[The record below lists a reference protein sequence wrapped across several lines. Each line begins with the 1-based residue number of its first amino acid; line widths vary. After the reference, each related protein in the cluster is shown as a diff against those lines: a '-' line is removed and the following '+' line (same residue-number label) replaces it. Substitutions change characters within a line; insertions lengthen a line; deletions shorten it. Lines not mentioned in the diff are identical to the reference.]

1 MNAQAVLKPDQN
13 EEMLAGLEKQ
23 LNDIINTTRP
33 RAKALPGYDAGDNRH
48 DMDLDCDE
56 VYPNIF
62 LSDG

>member
-1 MNAQAVLKPDQN
+1 MSTRAVLKSDPN
-13 EEMLAGLEKQ
+13 EEMLAKLEKQ

-33 RAKALPGYDAGDNRH
+33 QAKALPGYDPGDSRH